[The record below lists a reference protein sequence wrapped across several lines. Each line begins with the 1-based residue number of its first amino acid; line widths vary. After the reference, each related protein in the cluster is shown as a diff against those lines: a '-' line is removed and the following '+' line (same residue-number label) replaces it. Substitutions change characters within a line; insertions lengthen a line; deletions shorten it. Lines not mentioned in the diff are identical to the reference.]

1 MPQILFTKFDPF
13 VAESFVYINKIHIKI
28 DFKEREKM
36 KIFIEIPSWLGDA
49 IMATPAIQNIIK
61 TYPKAK
67 ITLLGSFVSTQAFAN
82 YPNIE
87 KIIVDDTK
95 KSGNRYKNLIV
106 LAKSIGKVDLAISF
120 RRSFS
125 SKFMMFFIKAK
136 NKFNYKRL
144 TKDEIHLAIRYND
157 FVNKVLKLNNEV
169 GDLKLYFKPFK
180 YTKPTLGINPGATYG
195 SAKRWYPNEFAKVAI
210 SLASKYDI
218 VIFGGPAETDIA
230 KDIENELIKNGI
242 LNYQNLSGLTTI
254 PELIEKI
261 AGLSL
266 FITNDS
272 GPMHIAAAYKVKT
285 VSIFGPTKFTET
297 NQWRNDKNGLIVTKN
312 LDCAPCMKRECPL
325 KHHNCMK
332 LVTANDVL
340 EAITKL
346 T

>member
-1 MPQILFTKFDPF
+1 
-13 VAESFVYINKIHIKI
+13 
-28 DFKEREKM
+28 M

-61 TYPKAK
+61 TYPNAK
-67 ITLLGSFVSTQAFAN
+67 ITLLGSFVSTQAFQG

-95 KSGNRYKNLIV
+95 KSGNRYKNLIS
-106 LAKSIGKVDLAISF
+106 LAKSIKKVDLSISF

-125 SKFMMFFIKAK
+125 SKFMMFFINSKK
-136 NKFNYKRL
+136 KYNYRRL
-144 TKDEIHLAIRYND
+144 TKKEIHLCIRYND
-157 FVNKVLKLNNEV
+157 FVNKVLNLENEV
-169 GDLKLYFKPFK
+169 GDLKLYFKPFNYGK
-180 YTKPTLGINPGATYG
+180 LTLGINPGATYG
-195 SAKRWYPNEFAKVAI
+195 SAKRWYPKEFAKVAI
-210 SLASKYDI
+210 NLASKYDI

-230 KDIENELIKNGI
+230 KDIEDELIKNGI
-242 LNYQNLSGLTTI
+242 TNYQNLAGLTTI

-272 GPMHIAAAYKVKT
+272 GPMHVAAAYKVRT
-285 VSIFGPTKFTET
+285 IAIFGPTKFAET
-297 NQWRNDKNGLIVTKN
+297 NQWNNPNGVIVTKN
-312 LDCAPCMKRECPL
+312 LECAPCMKRVCPL

-332 LVTANDVL
+332 EIKADDVL
-340 EAITKL
+340 RVIEDL